1 MAENLSLVD
10 SLFLYGE
17 TRQTMMHVA
26 SMSPYTPPD
35 GDTDLPRRM
44 VDQLRAA
51 RSVESPWNL
60 KLAHPRVRFH
70 PRQRWVED
78 DDFDID
84 YHVRRSAL
92 PSPGDER
99 ELGVL
104 VSRLHS
110 NQLDLSRPPWEL
122 HIIEGL
128 EGGRFALYHKVHHSL
143 IDGYTGMQLMIRGL
157 STDPD
162 ELDKPLFPM
171 IAPPVRPRPGGASG
185 AGLPRWDAAQLAH
198 GLGGG
203 AASAAGLAKRLATLQ
218 FRRRGEFEPLV
229 GNMQAPRS
237 ILNSRISRNRR
248 FATQQYS
255 LSRLKKIATA
265 TGSTLNDVA
274 VSITGGGLRAFLQE
288 LGELP
293 DKPLIAFVP
302 VNIRPK
308 GDVGGGN
315 AVGAVLASM
324 ATDVADPL
332 ARLAAVSRSMTAAK
346 ANLQGLSREA
356 ILAYSAYLLAPGAL
370 QVLGAITGIPSLL
383 PLAFNVCVSNIP
395 GPQHP
400 LYLRGARLEAPYP
413 VSIPTHGMALNVTLQ
428 SYADTLNFGFIGCR
442 DTLPH
447 LQRLAVHTG
456 EELEELARAV
466 GA

>member
-1 MAENLSLVD
+1 MAEQLSLVD
-10 SLFLYGE
+10 SLFLCGE

-26 SMSPYTPPD
+26 SMSPYSPPD
-35 GDTDLPRRM
+35 GGADLPRLM

-51 RSVESPWNL
+51 RAIESPWNL

-70 PRQRWVED
+70 PRQRWIED
-78 DDFDID
+78 DAVDID

-110 NQLDLSRPPWEL
+110 HPLDLTRPPWEL
-122 HIIEGL
+122 HVIEGL

-157 STDPD
+157 SDDPG

-171 IAPPVRPRPGGASG
+171 ISPPVRQRPAGAPD
-185 AGLPRWDAAQLAH
+185 AGSPWWDAAQVARNV
-198 GLGGG
+198 GDG
-203 AASAAGLAKRLATLQ
+203 AASAVGLAKRLATLQ
-218 FRRRGEFEPLV
+218 FRRRGEFESLV

-255 LSRLKKIATA
+255 LSRLKKIAAA

-288 LGELP
+288 MGQLP

-308 GDVGGGN
+308 GDAGGGN

-324 ATDVADPL
+324 ATDVADPV
-332 ARLAAVSRSMTAAK
+332 ARLSAVSQSMTAAK
-346 ANLQGLSREA
+346 ANLQGLNREA
-356 ILAYSAYLLAPGAL
+356 ILAYSAYLLAPAL
-370 QVLGAITGIPSLL
+370 LQMLGATTGIPSVL
-383 PLAFNVCVSNIP
+383 PLAFNVCVSNVP

-456 EELEELARAV
+456 AELAELARAV